1 MVPDRMARRRSRAD
15 KILAIHLARQHQ
27 QKCSGEHRQT
37 ALAHRTRLPGP
48 QAGTRP
54 WPLRGARL
62 ARLSSSRHTVHRRL
76 RIPDLRE
83 GSDSPLR
90 TTQRASR
97 QRTSPSRRLSTPRL
111 PRSGLNVTCQTQSPP
126 SASPSPARSPAHCH
140 VARVANKF
148 SIERIC
154 DTVRLTRR
162 NFEFPRPTRIGSTWS
177 PARHSGSGHDIRRAR
192 ANRDPNSG

>member
-27 QKCSGEHRQT
+27 QRCSGEHRQT

-76 RIPDLRE
+76 RIPDLRAA
-83 GSDSPLR
+83 DFPLR
-90 TTQRASR
+90 ATQRASR
-97 QRTSPSRRLSTPRL
+97 QRNIPFPQVIDPAAPPIRPERHVPNSITSVRIAIARAISRTL
-111 PRSGLNVTCQTQSPP
+111 PRCPCCQQIFDL
-126 SASPSPARSPAHCH
+126 
-140 VARVANKF
+140 K
-148 SIERIC
+148 
-154 DTVRLTRR
+154 
-162 NFEFPRPTRIGSTWS
+162 NF
-177 PARHSGSGHDIRRAR
+177 
-192 ANRDPNSG
+192 